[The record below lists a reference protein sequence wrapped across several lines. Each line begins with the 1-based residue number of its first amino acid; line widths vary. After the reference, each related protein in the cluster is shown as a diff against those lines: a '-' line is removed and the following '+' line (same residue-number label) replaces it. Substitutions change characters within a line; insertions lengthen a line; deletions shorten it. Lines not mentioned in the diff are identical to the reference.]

1 MSHAINARRNMSRVI
16 LYLVS
21 LLRSYFYLRTAQC
34 TLGHDLDLTAHKIQ
48 QLCGRLV
55 FTRLQTLLQ
64 LKGLEKFIA
73 LLRVEE
79 YIAYWTLLVLT

>member
-64 LKGLEKFIA
+64 LKGLEK
-73 LLRVEE
+73 LE
-79 YIAYWTLLVLT
+79 

>member
-1 MSHAINARRNMSRVI
+1 MPSMPEGTCLKSFYTWC
-16 LYLVS
+16 LY
-21 LLRSYFYLRTAQC
+21 YFYLRTAQC

-64 LKGLEKFIA
+64 LKGLEK
-73 LLRVEE
+73 LE
-79 YIAYWTLLVLT
+79 